1 MTGVNWRRF
10 CGLTVG
16 ALAATLAAVIPLQ
29 AQEKINVIASFS
41 IPGDFARNV
50 GGNRVNVTTLVG
62 PDSDVHVYAPAP
74 ADAKKVADAKLVI
87 VNGLGLEGWMDRL
100 VAASGTKAP
109 IVVATKG
116 IPVRK
121 AEAKGADGDPH
132 AWQSVANA

>member
-1 MTGVNWRRF
+1 MITRRRVF
-10 CGLTVG
+10 AG
-16 ALAATLAAVIPLQ
+16 AATLASFALAGTAI
-29 AQEKINVIASFS
+29 AQEKLKLLASFS
-41 IPGDFARNV
+41 ILADFV
-50 GGNRVNVTTLVG
+50 KSIGGSRVEVTTLVG

-121 AEAKGADGDPH
+121 AEAKGAPRPISRG
-132 AWQSVANA
+132 STRLTSR